1 MIGSRYTTTQVRK
14 LCSYLQSCNGVEYYE
29 HPFGGDEVTV
39 IAIATIN
46 YNRVAYQTSFYDP
59 FNPTDTEYVLEEG
72 LLAYRNNITDLMA
85 DSDDY

>member
-14 LCSYLQSCNGVEYYE
+14 LCSYLQSCNGV
-29 HPFGGDEVTV
+29 EVTV